1 MSDVAPVTLEQVLA
15 DWRESAQALRRTGHG
30 PTADLVERIVRETES
45 AAEEYLRWLSEE
57 DAMLRSGKR
66 RTWLR
71 ARFAEWERG
80 GNARRDGRKR
90 QYRMVIV
97 PQGADTLGARDAGR
111 RAGAGQAA

>member
-1 MSDVAPVTLEQVLA
+1 MTLEQVLA
-15 DWRESAQALRRTGHG
+15 DWRESAQASRRTGHG
-30 PTADLVERIVRETES
+30 PTAELVEKIVHDVEA

-66 RTWLR
+66 RAWLR

-80 GNARRDGRKR
+80 GNARRIGRKR
-90 QYRMVIV
+90 EYRMAVV

-111 RAGAGQAA
+111 QAGAERMAS